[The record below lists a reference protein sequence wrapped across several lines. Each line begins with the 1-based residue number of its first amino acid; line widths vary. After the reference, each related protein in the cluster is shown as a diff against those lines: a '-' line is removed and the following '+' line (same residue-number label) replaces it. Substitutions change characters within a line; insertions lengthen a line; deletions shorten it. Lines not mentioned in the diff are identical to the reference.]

1 MDVFAKCSDI
11 NGLLEEGSERE
22 ARDLLISVLDYH
34 RTNKLEYT
42 ECLNHLIRETG
53 LYPYLQVNTASWQD
67 RFVFEA
73 FKVDSGESKALTLH
87 REQSDVLRKLLR
99 GESIVVSAP
108 TSFGK
113 TFIIDAFIATT
124 KPTNVMI
131 IVPTI
136 ALMDEVRRRL
146 QRKFGAE
153 YKVITATD
161 AALAERNL
169 FVFPQERAVGYVESI
184 SHLDLLV
191 VDEFYKASSE
201 FDASRSP
208 ILLKAILKLSKLAK
222 QRYFLAPN
230 IQSLAANEFTK
241 GMEFVYK
248 LDFNTVFLEQH
259 HLYREIRGDET
270 TKQRVLLELLRA
282 HTMKTLVYAA
292 SYPEVSKVV
301 SILTTETPS
310 SSRPLLKQ
318 FAVWLAESY
327 GQNWILTQAVAHGVG
342 IHNGQIHRSLSQ
354 IQLRLFDMDGDGLD
368 TMVSTS
374 SLIEGVNTLAQAVVL
389 WKNGKGGPGGGR
401 RAGGPPLDA
410 FMFKNI
416 IGRGGRMFKHFVG
429 QIYLLEEPPEDEET
443 QLDIPF
449 PDSILGGIDE
459 DEHRESLSSE
469 QVAKIITFRERMT
482 ALLGPEA
489 FAQLFDGAGKF
500 QSSDSDLILQIAE
513 GMAANPTEWNGLP
526 YLNNTDPE
534 RWDRILY
541 LLIRLQPQGWDIEYR
556 KFVRFVKILSKNW
569 IKGLPQ
575 MLRELAPDVDV
586 EMFFKLERNVSF
598 KLATLLHDVNELQK
612 VILRTGVDVGS
623 FVSKLSHGFLPSVV
637 YQLEEYGLPRMISRK
652 IHRAGLFDFEA
663 EYDGIHSVLD
673 KLNAMGRERFIQP
686 QILSDFERNV
696 VSYFF
701 DGIEPGERHDASPNG
716 SVRRAEGP

>member
-1 MDVFAKCSDI
+1 MDVFAKCSEI
-11 NGLLEEGSERE
+11 NDLLEARKESA

-34 RTNKLEYT
+34 LRNKLEYS

-53 LYPYLQVNTASWQD
+53 LYPYLHVETASWQD

-73 FKVDSGESKALTLH
+73 FKVDSGETQALTLH

-146 QRKFGAE
+146 QRKFGGE

-161 AALAERNL
+161 ATLAERNL
-169 FVFPQERAVGYVESI
+169 FVFPQERAVGYVDSI
-184 SHLDLLV
+184 THLDLLV
-191 VDEFYKASSE
+191 VDEFYKASAD
-201 FDASRSP
+201 FDPSRSP
-208 ILLKAILKLSKLAK
+208 ILLKAILKLSKLAN

-259 HLYREIRGDET
+259 HLYREIRGDEEV
-270 TKQRVLLELLRA
+270 KKSMLLGLLKA
-282 HTMKTLVYAA
+282 HAVKTLVYAA
-292 SYPEVSKVV
+292 SYPEVGKVV
-301 SILTTETPS
+301 SLLTTEMPRSDS
-310 SSRPLLKQ
+310 SLLKG
-318 FAVWLAESY
+318 FAVWLEESY
-327 GQNWILTQAVAHGVG
+327 GKNWVLTQAVEHGVG

-354 IQLRLFDMDGDGLD
+354 IQLRLFDMDGDGLN

-429 QIYLLEEPPEDEET
+429 NIYLLEKPPEDIET
-443 QLDIPF
+443 QLEIDF

-459 DEHRESLSSE
+459 EEHRDSLSSE
-469 QVAKIITFRERMT
+469 QIAKIITFRERMT
-482 ALLGPEA
+482 AILGAEA
-489 FAQLFDGAGKF
+489 FARLFNGAGKF
-500 QSSDSDLILQIAE
+500 QSCDSDLILEIAE
-513 GMAANPTEWNGLP
+513 SMSANPTGWNGLA
-526 YLNNTDPE
+526 YLNDSNPE
-534 RWDRILY
+534 RWDRILF
-541 LLIRLQPQGWDIEYR
+541 LLIRLQPTGWDIEFS
-556 KFVRFVKILSKNW
+556 KFVRFVKILSQNW
-569 IKGLPQ
+569 KKGVPQ
-575 MLRELAPDVDV
+575 MLLDLAPDVDV
-586 EMFFKLERNVSF
+586 ERFFKLERNVSF
-598 KLATLLHDVNELQK
+598 KLAALLHDVNELQK
-612 VILRTGVDVGS
+612 EIIKNGVDVS
-623 FVSKLSHGFLPSVV
+623 AFVSKLSHAFLPSVV
-637 YQLEEYGLPRMISRK
+637 YQLEEYGLPRMIARK
-652 IHRAGLFDFEA
+652 IQRARVFDFEA
-663 EYDGIHSVLD
+663 EIDGIHSALN
-673 KLNAMGRERFIQP
+673 KLNRIGREPVQRIP
-686 QILSDFERNV
+686 GLSDFERGV
-696 VSYFF
+696 VEYFF
-701 DGIEPGERHDASPNG
+701 DGIKPGEATS
-716 SVRRAEGP
+716 